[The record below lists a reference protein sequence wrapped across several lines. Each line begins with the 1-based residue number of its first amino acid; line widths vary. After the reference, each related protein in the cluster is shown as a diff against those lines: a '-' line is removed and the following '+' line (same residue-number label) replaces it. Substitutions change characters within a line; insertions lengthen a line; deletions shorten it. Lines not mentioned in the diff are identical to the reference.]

1 MTMTDPI
8 ADFLTRIRNALIAE
22 HSDVVIPTSTM
33 KVRLAEILKDE
44 GYISDFS
51 VLPAE
56 PQGTIHIDLKWVAP
70 KRAAI
75 TKLRRESKPGQ
86 RRYVKG
92 EAVPRIRNGHGIAI
106 ISTSKGIMTGREA
119 RRQGVGGEFI
129 CSVY

>member
-1 MTMTDPI
+1 MTDPI
-8 ADFLTRIRNALIAE
+8 ADFLTRIRNALIAG
-22 HSDVVIPTSTM
+22 HDSVAIPTSTM
-33 KVRLAEILKDE
+33 KVRLAEILKEE
-44 GYISDFS
+44 GYIEDYS
-51 VLPAE
+51 VADATPRDNIFI
-56 PQGTIHIDLKWVAP
+56 QLKWIAP

-92 EAVPRIRNGHGIAI
+92 SALPRVRNGHGIAI
-106 ISTSKGIMTGREA
+106 ISTSKGVMTGREA

>member
-8 ADFLTRIRNALIAE
+8 ADFLTRIRNALIAG
-22 HSDVVIPTSTM
+22 HDSVAIPTSTM
-33 KVRLAEILKDE
+33 KVRLAEILKEE
-44 GYISDFS
+44 GYIEDYS
-51 VLPAE
+51 VADATPRDNIFI
-56 PQGTIHIDLKWVAP
+56 QLKWIAP

-92 EAVPRIRNGHGIAI
+92 SALPRVRNGHGIAI
-106 ISTSKGIMTGREA
+106 ISTSKGVMTGREA

>member
-75 TKLRRESKPGQ
+75 TKLRRESKPGH

-92 EAVPRIRNGHGIAI
+92 ESVPRIRNGHGIAI

-119 RRQGVGGEFI
+119 RKQGVGGEFI